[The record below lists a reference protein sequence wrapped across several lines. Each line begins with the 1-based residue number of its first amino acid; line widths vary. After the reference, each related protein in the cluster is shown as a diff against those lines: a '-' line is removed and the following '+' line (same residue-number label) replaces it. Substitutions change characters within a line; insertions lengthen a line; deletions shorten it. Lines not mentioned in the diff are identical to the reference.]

1 MEAKGLTVA
10 FHSIQRSLTHRPLDV
25 RPNLFSGD

>member
-1 MEAKGLTVA
+1 METKTLKSL
-10 FHSIQRSLTHRPLDV
+10 FFDHSPEARTRPLDV